1 MVKFVSLFV
10 YLIVVLEVL
19 AEVKT
24 CHLWTSLLECIS
36 VTLWGASL
44 PKPTME
50 GLWFGCFFQRFFG
63 DDHDPFHW
71 LVYHDFL
78 SNCPIYFH
86 WFACNFVAYFHGISY
101 GIKTQS
107 DFVWNIPSAHHC
119 TFLDWGPSTSPEDP
133 VLWSGG
139 TEVVPGSR

>member
-24 CHLWTSLLECIS
+24 CHSWTSLLECIS

-86 WFACNFVAYFHGISY
+86 WFACNFVAYFHGISMVFPMVLRHSP
-101 GIKTQS
+101 ISFETSHPPIIAPFLTEDHPLRRKTQS
-107 DFVWNIPSAHHC
+107 F
-119 TFLDWGPSTSPEDP
+119 GQ
-133 VLWSGG
+133 
-139 TEVVPGSR
+139 VVQR